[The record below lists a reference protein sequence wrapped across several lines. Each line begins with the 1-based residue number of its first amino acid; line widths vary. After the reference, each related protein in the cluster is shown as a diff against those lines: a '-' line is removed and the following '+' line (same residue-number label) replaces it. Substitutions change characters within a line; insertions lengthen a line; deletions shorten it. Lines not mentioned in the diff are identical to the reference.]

1 MQKLYGA
8 AITGVGGYVPDYV
21 LTNKELETMV
31 ETTEEWITTRTGIL
45 ERRILKEPGKATSDL
60 AVEAAKRLLDQLKMD
75 PMEIDLI
82 ICATVTED
90 MSFPD
95 TGTLICHKLGAKKAF
110 GFDIHAACSG
120 FLYALTTGAQ
130 FIRSGMLRK
139 VMIIGADKMSSI
151 VDYTDRATCILF
163 GDGAG
168 AVMLERTEDE
178 NLGILDSVL
187 YGDGEGKDFLYM
199 KAGGSLNPTTHETV
213 DRGEHYIFQDGK
225 PVFKKAVA
233 GMVSAVQ
240 EIMERNHLTKDNLEW
255 MVPHQANMRI
265 LTSVATTLEIPME
278 KVMINI
284 HKYGNTTAAT
294 IPLCLWDYRDKLKKG
309 DDLILTAFGGGFTW
323 GATYVKWAV

>member
-1 MQKLYGA
+1 M
-8 AITGVGGYVPDYV
+8 VD
-21 LTNKELETMV
+21 TND
-31 ETTEEWITTRTGIL
+31 EWIKSRTGIS

-60 AVEAAKRLLDQLKMD
+60 AVAAAQRLLDQLKMD

-95 TGTLICHKLGAKKAF
+95 TGTLICYKLGAKRAF

-120 FLYALTTGAQ
+120 FLYALTVGAQ
-130 FIRSGMLRK
+130 FIQAGTYKK
-139 VMIIGADKMSSI
+139 VMVIGADKMSSI

-168 AVMLERTEDE
+168 AVMLEPSETGDV
-178 NLGILDSVL
+178 GIVDSVL
-187 YGDGEGKDFLYM
+187 YGDGEGKDVLYM

-213 DRGEHYIFQDGK
+213 DRKEHYLFQDGR

-233 GMVSAVQ
+233 GMVSSVQ
-240 EIMERNHLTKDNLEW
+240 EIMERNHLTKEDIDW
-255 MVPHQANMRI
+255 VVPHQANMRI
-265 LTSVATTLEIPME
+265 ISSVSGMLDMPLE

-284 HKYGNTTAAT
+284 ERYGNTTAAT
-294 IPLCLWDYRDKLKKG
+294 IPLCLWDYKDKLKKG
-309 DDLILTAFGGGFTW
+309 DNLILTAFGGGYTW
-323 GATYVKWAV
+323 GATYVKWAF

>member
-1 MQKLYGA
+1 M
-8 AITGVGGYVPDYV
+8 VD
-21 LTNKELETMV
+21 TND
-31 ETTEEWITTRTGIL
+31 EWIKSRTGIS
-45 ERRILKEPGKATSDL
+45 ERHILIEPGKATSDL
-60 AVEAAKRLLDQLKMD
+60 AVAAAERLLDQLQID

-120 FLYALTTGAQ
+120 FLYALTVGAQ
-130 FIRSGMLRK
+130 FIQTGMYKK
-139 VMIIGADKMSSI
+139 VMVIGADKMSSI

-168 AVMLERTEDE
+168 AVMLEPSTDG
-178 NLGILDSVL
+178 NGIVDSAL
-187 YGDGEGKDFLYM
+187 YGDGEGKDVLYM

-213 DRGEHYIFQDGK
+213 DRKEHFLFQDGR

-240 EIMERNHLTKDNLEW
+240 EIMTRNELTKDDIDW
-255 MVPHQANMRI
+255 VVPHQANMRI
-265 LTSVATTLEIPME
+265 ITSVAGMLDMPLD

-284 HKYGNTTAAT
+284 ERYGNTTAAT
-294 IPLCLWDYRDKLKKG
+294 IPLCLWDYKDKLKKG
-309 DDLILTAFGGGFTW
+309 DNLILTAFGGGYTW
-323 GATYVKWAV
+323 GATYVKWAF